1 VLKPGGLLLLAF
13 HMGDEVFR
21 EKELWGAHLKWF
33 YASSFCFLTMSGLSK
48 FF

>member
-21 EKELWGAHLKWF
+21 EKELWGLISNGF
-33 YASSFCFLTMSGLSK
+33 MLLASAF
-48 FF
+48 